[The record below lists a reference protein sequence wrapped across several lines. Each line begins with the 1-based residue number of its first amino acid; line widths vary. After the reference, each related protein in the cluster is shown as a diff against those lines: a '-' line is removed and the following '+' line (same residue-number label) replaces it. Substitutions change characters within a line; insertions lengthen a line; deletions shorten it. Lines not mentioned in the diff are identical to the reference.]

1 MKLLD
6 LASDL
11 LSTTPLKD
19 VSVEPD
25 TNNTVIFKALT
36 LPPTHPFIRLPTRP
50 FISMH
55 PFTHPR
61 THSLSNHPLSP
72 HTHIPFIHPSILP
85 PTQPPTHLPTHPPTH
100 LSIPHPSVYP
110 PIHSPIFLSV
120 HPLTYPSC
128 FPFSLFPPSTHPSI
142 SPSFLLPF
150 LHASL
155 FSSHPSTHPS
165 IPPTPALSVWPHLP
179 GPLLRVEAAP
189 CAQKAALLPSRVP
202 S

>member
-85 PTQPPTHLPTHPPTH
+85 PTQPPTHLSICLHPSIC

-110 PIHSPIFLSV
+110 PIHSPTHSFSHLSV
-120 HPLTYPSC
+120 RPATY
-128 FPFSLFPPSTHPSI
+128 L
-142 SPSFLLPF
+142 SFLLSFLPFSHHPLIHPSPLPFFFPSFMLPCFPLTHPPIHPF
-150 LHASL
+150 LP
-155 FSSHPSTHPS
+155 HP
-165 IPPTPALSVWPHLP
+165 L
-179 GPLLRVEAAP
+179 
-189 CAQKAALLPSRVP
+189 
-202 S
+202 

>member
-85 PTQPPTHLPTHPPTH
+85 PTQPPTHLSICLHPSIC

-128 FPFSLFPPSTHPSI
+128 FPFSLFPTIHSSIHLPFLSSSLPSCFPVFLSPIHPSI
-142 SPSFLLPF
+142 
-150 LHASL
+150 H
-155 FSSHPSTHPS
+155 SSHTRSERVA
-165 IPPTPALSVWPHLP
+165 TPARPS
-179 GPLLRVEAAP
+179 
-189 CAQKAALLPSRVP
+189 AQG
-202 S
+202 